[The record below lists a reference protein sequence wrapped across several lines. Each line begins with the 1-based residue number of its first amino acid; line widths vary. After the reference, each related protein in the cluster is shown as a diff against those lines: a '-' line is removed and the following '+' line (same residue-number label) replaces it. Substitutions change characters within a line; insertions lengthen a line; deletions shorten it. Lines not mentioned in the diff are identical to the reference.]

1 MKTVW
6 KWLPLLPVAVFPY
19 TIWVVG
25 DMTGVGG
32 SAPPAF
38 SPVVLLLLFW
48 LLGLIG
54 GVLTLWQSLRGK
66 WEGRKLALAGMLI
79 KLFHIQNYITLF
91 LGAMLLF
98 AIPMVPVLIWVV
110 DVMTILLSGLVGLA
124 AVVRCRAEGRLTN
137 KAAVINGLLQF
148 VFCADIISAI
158 WVYRNTKEVFLS

>member
-1 MKTVW
+1 MKTLG

-25 DMTGVGG
+25 SITDVGG
-32 SAPPAF
+32 GSL
-38 SPVVLLLLFW
+38 PVFVPSVLLLLFW

-54 GVLTLWQSLRGK
+54 GVLTFWQSVRGK
-66 WEGRKLALAGMLI
+66 WEGRRLALAGMLI

-98 AIPMVPVLIWVV
+98 VIPMVPVLIWVV

-124 AVVRCRAEGRLTN
+124 AVVRCRMEGRLTN
-137 KAAVINGLLQF
+137 KAAVVNGLLQF

-158 WVYRNTKEVFLS
+158 WVYRNTKEAFLS